1 MYTGV
6 PQGSIIVPLLY
17 LIHFNDANRILKH
30 AKVITY
36 ADDTVIFT
44 SSSDFYVVENHLNDD
59 VQSLAAW
66 FSENELIMNL
76 KRGKSEAMLFGISK
90 RLNFVNGRQLNIQ
103 VDGTCINCTTSYK
116 YLGVALDPSR
126 NFESHFNT
134 IFKKAARRVNLIR
147 RIRSSIDSATAEKIY
162 RAMIKPV
169 FTYCGSIILEWSNA
183 RVNQI
188 RKIEQRSRNTIK
200 SKSNPSTELQ
210 IPSIECVCAVKKKIC
225 SFVFDCLQ
233 DNVCYP
239 FQSCFERNVLGC
251 RGILWC
257 PWIHAYLDH

>member
-1 MYTGV
+1 MKCNLREKLEVNIYKNQVEHQRLPSYGVINTQLQCLTDYLFNWKQIVQLQGAFSNTTPLYTGV

-17 LIHFNDANRILKH
+17 LIHFNDANRTLKH

-36 ADDTVIFT
+36 AYDTVIFT

-76 KRGKSEAMLFGISK
+76 KRGKSEAMLFGTSK
-90 RLNFVNGRQLNIQ
+90 RINLVNGRQLNIQ

-134 IFKKAARRVNLIR
+134 IFKKAARRVNLLR

-162 RAMIKPV
+162 RAMIKPA

-188 RKIEQRSRNTIK
+188 RKIEQRSKNILK
-200 SKSNPSTELQ
+200 SK
-210 IPSIECVCAVKKKIC
+210 
-225 SFVFDCLQ
+225 
-233 DNVCYP
+233 
-239 FQSCFERNVLGC
+239 
-251 RGILWC
+251 
-257 PWIHAYLDH
+257 